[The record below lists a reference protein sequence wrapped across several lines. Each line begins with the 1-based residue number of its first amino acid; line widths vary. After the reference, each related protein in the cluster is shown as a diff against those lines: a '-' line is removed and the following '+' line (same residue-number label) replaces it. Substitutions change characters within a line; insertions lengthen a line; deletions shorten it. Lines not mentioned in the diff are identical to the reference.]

1 MIFVITDDGKFLT
14 DESGVFL
21 ILDLASHFA
30 EVRKAYIAIPR
41 QDEFIVL
48 PGD

>member
-1 MIFVITDDGKFLT
+1 MIFIITEDGKFLT
-14 DESGVFL
+14 DESGLFL

-30 EVRKAYIAIPR
+30 DVRKAYTAIPR
-41 QDEFIVL
+41 IDEFTVL